1 MLNRLPALV
10 RFLFALIAI
19 DLVVFT
25 AFRGAFWA
33 AFHQALANASWA
45 DLLKALYLGFKFD
58 LRLAL
63 LLCLPLALLGWIAP
77 FNPARRRAARIAWL
91 GVLAFAH
98 CVVLLAYFV
107 DFGHYAYVRVRLNA
121 SLVDHLTP
129 VGVAAR
135 VAWETYPI
143 LPGVLG
149 LALLTGAYTW
159 VASRAARLTLAP
171 AANPLGKWTRRAT
184 VAVLAAL
191 TILGIWGK
199 WSWYPLRW
207 SEAYFSASEAV
218 AALALNPVL
227 FLADTAENRT
237 APYDEDKVREHYA
250 YTASLLGV
258 KAPDS
263 GELDFARYV
272 TPQRKPAAQY
282 NLVVIHLESFAA
294 FKSGTFGNR
303 LNATPHF
310 DAIAKDGLLFTN
322 FFVPEVPTARSVFE
336 MLTGVPDVNPTTTA
350 SRNPLIVNQHTL
362 VNALEGY
369 EKYYFL
375 GGSAT
380 WGNIRGLFAHN
391 IPGLHIFEEGDYDA
405 PQVDGWGVSDVVL
418 FDKAHKT
425 LHDEKKPFFAF
436 IQTAGNHR
444 PYTIP
449 DDHPGFELAR
459 VDAAALAEN
468 GFDGLAA
475 YNGMRYLD
483 FSLGSFFAKARE
495 APWFRNTVFVMYGDH
510 GNPSTQQTPW
520 EQLLLT
526 GYHVPCVIYAPGLV
540 KGGRHIDFTAS
551 LTDSLPTAL
560 SLIGVP
566 YLNTGLGRDVL
577 DLGPG
582 DRHFSLIG
590 FTGVLDDEFYFR
602 LDPGGPR
609 LFRYRSEKGAEDVHE
624 RFPEK
629 VAELQR
635 LQEALYETSKYMLYH
650 NPARPHAPGGV
661 R

>member
-1 MLNRLPALV
+1 MFNRLPALA

-19 DLVVFT
+19 DLVVFA

-33 AFHQALANASWA
+33 AFHEALANPSSG

-77 FNPARRRAARIAWL
+77 FDPARRRAARIAWL
-91 GVLAFAH
+91 GVLALAH
-98 CVVLLAYFV
+98 CVVLLLYFV

-143 LPGVLG
+143 LLGVLG
-149 LALLTGAYTW
+149 LALLTGAYAW
-159 VASRAARLTLAP
+159 VANRAAQRTLAP
-171 AANPLGKWTRRAT
+171 AANPMNKWARRAT
-184 VAVLAAL
+184 VAAFAALYVLA
-191 TILGIWGK
+191 IWGK

-227 FLADTAENRT
+227 FLVDTAENRT
-237 APYDEDKVREHYA
+237 PPYDTDKVREHYA
-250 YTASLLGV
+250 YTAALLGI
-258 KAPDS
+258 KSPDPQK
-263 GELDFARYV
+263 LDFARYV
-272 TPQRKPAAQY
+272 TPPRKPAARY

-294 FKSGTFGNR
+294 FKTGTFGNR

-380 WGNIRGLFAHN
+380 WGNIRTSCCSTRRTRRFA
-391 IPGLHIFEEGDYDA
+391 
-405 PQVDGWGVSDVVL
+405 
-418 FDKAHKT
+418 T
-425 LHDEKKPFFAF
+425 R
-436 IQTAGNHR
+436 T
-444 PYTIP
+444 
-449 DDHPGFELAR
+449 
-459 VDAAALAEN
+459 
-468 GFDGLAA
+468 
-475 YNGMRYLD
+475 
-483 FSLGSFFAKARE
+483 
-495 APWFRNTVFVMYGDH
+495 
-510 GNPSTQQTPW
+510 NPSSPLSRPRETTGLSPSPAITP
-520 EQLLLT
+520 
-526 GYHVPCVIYAPGLV
+526 VSS
-540 KGGRHIDFTAS
+540 S
-551 LTDSLPTAL
+551 LEPTRTSSRKTDSTDWPRTTACAI
-560 SLIGVP
+560 STFRSAPSSQKRG
-566 YLNTGLGRDVL
+566 NR
-577 DLGPG
+577 PG
-582 DRHFSLIG
+582 SRTPCS
-590 FTGVLDDEFYFR
+590 
-602 LDPGGPR
+602 
-609 LFRYRSEKGAEDVHE
+609 
-624 RFPEK
+624 
-629 VAELQR
+629 
-635 LQEALYETSKYMLYH
+635 
-650 NPARPHAPGGV
+650 
-661 R
+661 